1 MQERT
6 DMFCLQEITS
16 RAQGEALLL
25 LLLLKS
31 SLLLM
36 TEYQSPPA
44 ADTVALL
51 RSHGNCLITIKSKEL
66 KFFTIA
72 DFLQIFIHR
81 FNMF

>member
-1 MQERT
+1 
-6 DMFCLQEITS
+6 
-16 RAQGEALLL
+16 
-25 LLLLKS
+25 
-31 SLLLM
+31 M

-81 FNMF
+81 FNMFMNGFSSIFIKHIRGGQLDRVSRIKSTM